1 MLWTNNINKWAVRV
15 IYLYNTWASLPLN
28 LSANKS
34 AKLEKKI
41 LDGFWLH
48 KDKDVDT
55 MDTRICLIGISHN

>member
-1 MLWTNNINKWAVRV
+1 MLWTNNINKWAIRV

-34 AKLEKKI
+34 AKLKKKI

-48 KDKDVDT
+48 KDKDVD
-55 MDTRICLIGISHN
+55 MRICLIGISHN